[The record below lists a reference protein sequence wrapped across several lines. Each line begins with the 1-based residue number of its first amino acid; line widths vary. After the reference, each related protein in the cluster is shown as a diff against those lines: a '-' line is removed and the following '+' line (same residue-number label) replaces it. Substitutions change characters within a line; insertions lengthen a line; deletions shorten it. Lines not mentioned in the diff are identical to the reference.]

1 MGSERERRQT
11 LGRGLRLCVNQEGER
26 VRDDSINILT
36 VVASENYEAYAERLQ
51 SEIESETGI
60 RFGIIEK
67 DAFAH
72 LIFSDSSQAV
82 GITGSHEIWS
92 ELQTEGYLEK
102 SGKITKTLKETL
114 LDGTFAVSAKF
125 LPLQEQIEAIL
136 RKSAGR
142 LNINNADERKVIKY
156 RKEVL
161 NSPEFEALW
170 QRICQKHCIVW
181 HLMKMY

>member
-36 VVASENYEAYAERLQ
+36 VIASENYEAYAERLQ
-51 SEIESETGI
+51 TEIENETGI

-72 LIFSDSSQAV
+72 LIFSDSSQVV

-102 SGKITKTLKETL
+102 SGKSPSPERSLFE
-114 LDGTFAVSAKF
+114 GTFAVSEKF
-125 LPLQEQIEAIL
+125 LHF
-136 RKSAGR
+136 RNK
-142 LNINNADERKVIKY
+142 LNLSCVNQQDDSI
-156 RKEVL
+156 
-161 NSPEFEALW
+161 
-170 QRICQKHCIVW
+170 
-181 HLMKMY
+181 